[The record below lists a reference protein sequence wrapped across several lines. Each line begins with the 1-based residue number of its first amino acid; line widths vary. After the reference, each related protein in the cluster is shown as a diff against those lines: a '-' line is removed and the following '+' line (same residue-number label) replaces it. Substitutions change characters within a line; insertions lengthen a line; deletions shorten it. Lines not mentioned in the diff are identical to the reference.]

1 VKAKKVFNPTKAH
14 LYRNKPSIS
23 KAYQTTEKT
32 SISLINGDNDSKYC
46 KSI

>member
-1 VKAKKVFNPTKAH
+1 MQDKTIFNPTKAH

-32 SISLINGDNDSKYC
+32 SIALISQRPTDKSVSL
-46 KSI
+46 